1 MDSIISLFKNDN
13 LKKNGKTR
21 NQSKIEGFLEKK
33 QALNKNRDFQN
44 KELYTFYFI
53 NLSFSLYLK
62 QKFKLKMTED
72 KLLELIYSTLEKD
85 ANSSHFDNLK
95 SCIHK
100 TVQKEKIS
108 LIPFDVYE
116 CKIKER
122 CMPQLQDVEKRLYLP
137 LLLPKNKKV

>member
-1 MDSIISLFKNDN
+1 
-13 LKKNGKTR
+13 
-21 NQSKIEGFLEKK
+21 
-33 QALNKNRDFQN
+33 
-44 KELYTFYFI
+44 
-53 NLSFSLYLK
+53 
-62 QKFKLKMTED
+62 MTED

-85 ANSSHFDNLK
+85 ANSAQFDNLK

-116 CKIKER
+116 GKIKER